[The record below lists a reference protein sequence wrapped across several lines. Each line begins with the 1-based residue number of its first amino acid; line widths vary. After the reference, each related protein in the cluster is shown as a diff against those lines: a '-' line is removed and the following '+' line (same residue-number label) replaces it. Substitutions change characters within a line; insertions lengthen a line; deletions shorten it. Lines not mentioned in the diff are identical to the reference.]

1 MPSVAV
7 AVVAVA
13 AAAAIVVAA
22 VAVAA
27 SPAAVA
33 PAPVSPAPPAVPVLL
48 SAVLAHRPAALA
60 LLPDLHSALLR
71 ILLPASLTSLVL
83 LVPAISEV
91 PRRTTLVADA
101 AVADQVA
108 SLGMTHPPMSPARA
122 ASPPKDAAARQACQP
137 PGVAMPPAPPM
148 HSSAMAAPA
157 AHPPKSAAA
166 APIPILTPTLRPTSC
181 TPITTTWCT
190 VTNFI
195 GIPVLPATSTGQDSG
210 SIATATGMTTT

>member
-1 MPSVAV
+1 M
-7 AVVAVA
+7 A

-33 PAPVSPAPPAVPVLL
+33 PAPVSPAPPAVPALL
-48 SAVLAHRPAALA
+48 SAALAHRPAALA
-60 LLPDLHSALLR
+60 LLPDLHSA
-71 ILLPASLTSLVL
+71 LLPASLTSLVL

-108 SLGMTHPPMSPARA
+108 SLGITHPPMSPARA
-122 ASPPKDAAARQACQP
+122 ASPPKDAATRQACQP

-195 GIPVLPATSTGQDSG
+195 GTPALPATSTGPDSG

>member
-33 PAPVSPAPPAVPVLL
+33 PAPAPPVVPALL
-48 SAVLAHRPAALA
+48 SAALAHRPAALA

-195 GIPVLPATSTGQDSG
+195 GTPALPATSTGQDSG